1 MGMAEELK
9 VSMVSAASD
18 TIWEKMGWGFISP
31 TWRRESEK
39 RRSAAEE
46 SGESLEERTVE
57 SLTA

>member
-31 TWRRESEK
+31 TWRRES
-39 RRSAAEE
+39 RSEGQQQKSQGKAWKNAR
-46 SGESLEERTVE
+46 SSP
-57 SLTA
+57 